1 MSNSTN
7 KVAIGAFVLGAAS
20 LAVAGVLVFGG
31 KSFFESTEEVV
42 MYFDASTKGLNV
54 GAPVALKGV
63 KIGSVSSI
71 DLQMDIETLEYRT
84 EVVASFSG
92 SSTTPIGSPEDV
104 AALQDGTEAER
115 KEATNSFL
123 RQLVENGLRAKLEQ
137 QSFVTGMLMIE
148 VDIHEEVE
156 PADLKRDPEGR
167 WVIPTIPSD
176 MARLAR
182 TLESLPFEDILNDLS
197 LAAHGIQT
205 FVNSN
210 EINEILDN
218 TRAISAH
225 VREFTS
231 GVGGRVDHLQSGAT
245 KIIEDLEK
253 VAAALGP
260 LTEELEG
267 TLAETRELVSGVGDR
282 VGPIA
287 DGVDAAILDART
299 LLSTANTDLSST
311 SEEAR
316 ETLSSATGVLELLS
330 GPVSPEAEVLYRLTV
345 ALEQLAA
352 ASDRMGALATYLELH
367 PEALLKGKDD

>member
-20 LAVAGVLVFGG
+20 LAVAGILVFGG
-31 KSFFESTEEVV
+31 KSLFERTEEVV

-92 SSTTPIGSPEDV
+92 SSTTPIGSPEEV
-104 AALQDGTEAER
+104 AALQEGTEAER
-115 KEATNSFL
+115 QDATNYFL

-148 VDIHEEVE
+148 VDIYEEVD
-156 PADLKRDPEGR
+156 PAVLKRDREGR
-167 WVIPTIPSD
+167 WIIPTIPSD
-176 MARLAR
+176 MARLTR
-182 TLESLPFEDILNDLS
+182 TLESLPFEEILHDLS
-197 LAAHGIQT
+197 AAAHGIQA
-205 FVNSN
+205 FVNSD
-210 EINEILDN
+210 EINETLDN
-218 TRAISAH
+218 TRAIS
-225 VREFTS
+225 VDIRELTS
-231 GVGGRVDHLQSGAT
+231 SMGGRVDQVQSRAS

-253 VAAALGP
+253 VTVALGP
-260 LTEELEG
+260 LAEEMER
-267 TLAETRELVSGVGDR
+267 TLAETRELVSGLEGR
-282 VGPIA
+282 IEPIA

-299 LLSTANTDLSST
+299 LLRTANTDLSST

-316 ETLSSATGVLELLS
+316 ETLSSASGVLELLS